1 LITNELCVIE
11 KTLGGTPKPWPE
23 FVEGLFGGAETHAF
37 VWRITNRRQRI
48 RHTIYD
54 MNEGKVNLFIYGS
67 LRDSRIFQSV
77 SGLSFTRRASKIT
90 DQTLFAEPALLPH
103 HRKVSPD
110 NVYFYAIP
118 TRSSRIEGLVIYD
131 VPAWAMAEIDGYE
144 GKRYKRETVRV
155 NTAKGPT
162 EAQAYLV
169 TRESMQQ
176 HFGDRFHVN
185 LIHEL
190 WLRKRI
196 DKFIKKRTRP
206 GERTLDAELER
217 QADRQL
223 LGTTERDLVMSH
235 YQSDAVSDYYLE
247 HELDRPRPSVKHLYN
262 DPQATPFI
270 KNYLA
275 LVVKQVLLNQLDEG
289 IQSEYRFE
297 LEHMRTSDR
306 YFKRS
311 VSLLTALQMINANS
325 TSVDLIA
332 KECLRTM
339 PYEKYDLIDYIKYA
353 VRAAKSIFEPRV
365 VEAYLARIRSNRQ
378 PGLVP
383 LGLEIELSNLG
394 PAAVEPQRSIQKKT
408 DPVYDG
414 FKYFHDFK
422 LDVLSWKLGGYIDDH
437 TGSTDQARRSG
448 FLELAPGRLNIAGEL
463 SRAATAD
470 PWLLNKLIHEIVNFY
485 DVHPH
490 SLHLSFQLRKK
501 QLGNQKILPLA
512 FVKCL
517 LVLGGGPELKRT
529 GRMWV
534 SRMGYDEITQ
544 YGYGEELVF
553 ARTSKRNWYLGGDE
567 IANKPPAQATTYVQQ
582 YKFIRLDRRANY
594 EPLILCL
601 KGLQLAYNPGDY
613 LSAEQLSGSK
623 KLQQQYEDLKKWA
636 AEPTEISPQ
645 TISRFLKIVQ
655 YGLMHEGHR
664 RPAHKLHYID
674 WALSAIDIQLRM
686 FNKQL
691 KKVKTIA

>member
-1 LITNELCVIE
+1 
-11 KTLGGTPKPWPE
+11 
-23 FVEGLFGGAETHAF
+23 
-37 VWRITNRRQRI
+37 
-48 RHTIYD
+48 

-90 DQTLFAEPALLPH
+90 GQTLFAEPALLPH

-110 NVYFYAIP
+110 NVYFYAIAAP
-118 TRSSRIEGLVIYD
+118 SSRIEGFVIYD
-131 VPAWAMAEIDGYE
+131 VPAWAMAEIDRYE
-144 GKRYKRETVRV
+144 GKRYERETVKV
-155 NTAKGPT
+155 NTAKGPV

-169 TRESMQQ
+169 THESMEK

-196 DKFIKKRTRP
+196 ERFLKKRTRP
-206 GERTLDAELER
+206 GERSVDAESER
-217 QADRQL
+217 RADREL

-235 YQSDAVSDYYLE
+235 YHTDAVSDYYLE
-247 HELDRPRPSVKHLYN
+247 HELNRPRPTIKHLYD
-262 DPQATPFI
+262 DPHARPLI
-270 KNYLA
+270 ENYLA
-275 LVVKQVLLNQLDEG
+275 LVIKQVLFSQLEEE
-289 IQSEYRFE
+289 IQTRYRFE
-297 LEHMRTSDR
+297 LEHMRTSER
-306 YFKRS
+306 YFNRS
-311 VSLLTALQMINANS
+311 VSVLVALQMINANS
-325 TSVDLIA
+325 ASVDLIIA
-332 KECLRTM
+332 KCLQTM
-339 PYEKYDLIDYIKYA
+339 PYEKHDLIDYVKYA
-353 VRAAKSIFEPRV
+353 VRAAKSMFDARV
-365 VEAYLARIRSNRQ
+365 ARAKLNRIRTNLQ

-383 LGLEIELSNLG
+383 LGIEIELSNLG
-394 PAAVEPQRSIQKKT
+394 PAAVEPQRSIQKKV

-414 FKYFHDFK
+414 FKYFYDFR

-437 TGSTDQARRSG
+437 SGSTDQARRSG

-463 SRAATAD
+463 SRPATAD
-470 PWLLNKLIHEIVNFY
+470 PWLLNQLIHEIVNFY
-485 DVHPH
+485 DVRPH
-490 SLHLSFQLRKK
+490 SLHLSFQLRKN
-501 QLGNQKILPLA
+501 QIGNQKILPLG

-517 LVLGGGPELKRT
+517 LVLGGGPQLKGT
-529 GRMWV
+529 GRLWV

-553 ARTSKRNWYLGGDE
+553 ARTSRRNWYLGADE

-582 YKFIRLDRRANY
+582 YKFIRLEKRANY

-601 KGLQLAYNPGDY
+601 KGLQLAYNPADY
-613 LSAEQLSGSK
+613 LSAEQLSASK
-623 KLQQQYEDLKKWA
+623 KLQQQYENLKKWA
-636 AEPTEISPQ
+636 AEPTEISPR

-674 WALSAIDIQLRM
+674 WVLSAIDIQLRM

-691 KKVKTIA
+691 KKAKTIA